1 MDTALALQGALD
13 SPQSLIVRGG
23 LTVLVVALALVLGRM
38 LGGLASRVPVSVE
51 TRLGRNGRSHERPV
65 SEVSRG
71 LSRWVGRLTL
81 ASVWVAALV
90 AIALIWLSDQTLG
103 PLTNQPHLGAALA
116 ELALRFGGSLLAL
129 AFALGLG
136 RWLQRS
142 ALKSFDRRVN
152 PNLQALIGRL
162 IYVAI
167 LALGVV
173 VVLGII
179 WNTGIVFPVALIGAL
194 TVALSLALQDVLKNL
209 VSGIYI
215 LLERPFVIGDHI
227 TLAPYT
233 GQVEDIQIRYTAL
246 RTANDQ
252 RVIIPNSM
260 LFSSAV
266 VNLSYYDRR
275 RSGLTVTIPDSG
287 PDALDHVEE
296 QIHAAL
302 EGVPGIIEKEPP
314 QVVLSGAGGGK
325 VSLQVLFWVPAHDF
339 SGNAAVVSDV
349 IERVRAQVKDAE
361 VAPLDTSASV
371 AV

>member
-1 MDTALALQGALD
+1 MNITLQGVLD
-13 SPQSLIVRGG
+13 SPQSLIVRGS
-23 LTVLVVALALVLGRM
+23 LTVLFLAGALVVGRI
-38 LGGLASRVPVSVE
+38 LSDLASRVPVRVE
-51 TRLGRNGRSHERPV
+51 TRLSRNGRSREVPV
-65 SEVSRG
+65 GEVHKG
-71 LSRWVGRLTL
+71 LSRWAGRLTL

-90 AIALIWLSDQTLG
+90 AIALVWLSDQTLAKIA
-103 PLTNQPHLGAALA
+103 NHQDLGASLTEA
-116 ELALRFGGSLLAL
+116 ALRIGGSLVAL
-129 AFALGLG
+129 ACTLGLG

-142 ALKSFDRRVN
+142 ALKSLDHTIN
-152 PNLQALIGRL
+152 KNLAALTGRL
-162 IYVAI
+162 IYFAT

-173 VVLGII
+173 IVLGVI

-227 TLAPYT
+227 TLPPYT
-233 GQVEDIQIRYTAL
+233 GEVEDIQIRYTAL

-260 LFSSAV
+260 LFGSAV
-266 VNLSYYDRR
+266 VNLSAYDRR

-287 PDALDHVEE
+287 PDALDQAEE
-296 QIHAAL
+296 QIHSAL
-302 EGVPGIIEKEPP
+302 EGVPGIIDKEPP
-314 QVVLSGAGGGK
+314 QVVLSGASGGK

-349 IERVRAQVKDAE
+349 IERLRAQVKDAE

>member
-1 MDTALALQGALD
+1 MNIALVLQGALD

-51 TRLGRNGRSHERPV
+51 TRLSRNGRTHERPV
-65 SEVSRG
+65 SEISRG

-90 AIALIWLSDQTLG
+90 AIALIWLSDQTVG
-103 PLTNQPHLGAALA
+103 QLTNQPHLGAALA
-116 ELALRFGGSLLAL
+116 DLALRIGGSLVAL
-129 AFALGLG
+129 ACTLGLG

-142 ALKSFDRRVN
+142 ALNSFDLRVN
-152 PNLQALIGRL
+152 RNLRTLIGRL
-162 IYVAI
+162 IYVSA
-167 LALGVV
+167 LALGLIVI
-173 VVLGII
+173 LAI
-179 WNTGIVFPVALIGAL
+179 WGTGIVFPVALIGAL

-266 VNLSYYDRR
+266 VNLSAYDRR
-275 RSGLTVTIPDSG
+275 RSGLTVTIPDTG
-287 PDALDHVEE
+287 PDALDRAEE
-296 QIHAAL
+296 EIRAAL
-302 EGVPGIIEKEPP
+302 ESVPGLIDKEPP
-314 QVVLSGAGGGK
+314 QVVLNGASGGK
-325 VSLQVLFWVPAHDF
+325 VDLRVLFWVPAGNFDH
-339 SGNAAVVSDV
+339 NAAVVSEV
-349 IERVRAQVKDAE
+349 IERLRAQVKDAE